1 MQLSQNIPPA
11 KQHLLKR
18 PIQPVLVLA
27 AHLCLTLVTPWTVA
41 RQAPLPMEFCRQE
54 YRKGLPFPSPGDLPD
69 PGIKPRPPALQGDSL
84 ASEPPPLYPH
94 QLLSEPPEGAESN
107 EKVTWDER
115 GKMGKIMK

>member
-11 KQHLLKR
+11 KQHPLKR
-18 PIQPVLVLA
+18 PIQPVLVLV

-41 RQAPLPMEFCRQE
+41 RQAPLPMEFSRQE
-54 YRKGLPFPSPGDLPD
+54 YWKGLPFPSPGDLPD
-69 PGIKPRPPALQGDSL
+69 PGIKPRPPALQADSL

-94 QLLSEPPEGAESN
+94 QFLSEPPEGAESN